1 MDLQLDAKLTA
12 GYKSRSQIARVLTES
27 WAGSNVYCPRCGGFP
42 LKHFPNNQAAAD
54 FYCPFCKSEYELK
67 SKRGAISGK
76 IADGAYSTL
85 IQRITSN
92 NNPDF
97 FVLSYSLEDLCVD
110 DCLVIPK
117 HFFVPAIIERRK
129 PLPPTARRAGWTGC
143 NILLGEIPAQG
154 RISIIKNRVAVD
166 KSEVVAKMQKASS
179 LQTENIETRDWM
191 LDVLNCINKLK
202 KDTFALDEVYQDEIM
217 LKMRHPQNNNIRPKI
232 RQQLQVLRDKGFI
245 EFIGQGVYRKIK

>member
-1 MDLQLDAKLTA
+1 M
-12 GYKSRSQIARVLTES
+12 
-27 WAGSNVYCPRCGGFP
+27 
-42 LKHFPNNQAAAD
+42 
-54 FYCPFCKSEYELK
+54 
-67 SKRGAISGK
+67 
-76 IADGAYSTL
+76 
-85 IQRITSN
+85 
-92 NNPDF
+92 
-97 FVLSYSLEDLCVD
+97 
-110 DCLVIPK
+110 IPK

-179 LQTENIETRDWM
+179 LQTENIETRGWI

-202 KDTFALDEVYQDEIM
+202 KDTFTLDEVYQDEIM